1 MSLNLLDLVKD
12 QVSGALAKE
21 ASSFLG
27 ESESGVA
34 KALGGIIPT
43 LLGGAID
50 KASKPEGASA
60 LSSLIGGLDLDNLS
74 NIAGIFGGGPEKVNG
89 LMNSGG
95 GILDTLLGGKS
106 SGVVDLIA
114 GMAGLKSGST
124 SSLLKMAAP
133 LLLGFLGKKVKG
145 QGAGALIDL
154 LMGSKSSVASAL
166 PAGMGSLLGLSS
178 MGDLGNAAKAAMSS
192 SNTSHTTSHTTSHNT
207 SSVGS
212 DGGDSGGGMGWLKWA
227 LPLALLAGGLWMA
240 QKGCNKPAVDATTVV
255 EPAAEVG
262 AAVETAVDTAV
273 AAVASFTKK
282 LASGFELKGAAGDGI
297 ESQLVGFIE
306 DAGKVVDKTTWFN
319 FDRLL
324 FDTGKATLQASSQE
338 QLVNTAEIL
347 KAFPKV
353 KLKIGGYTDNV
364 GDAKSNLKLSQDR
377 ANTVMAEL
385 VKLGI
390 EKSRLGAEGY
400 GDQFPVGDNTTEEGR
415 QQNRRI
421 ALRVTE
427 K

>member
-89 LMNSGG
+89 LMTSGG
-95 GILDTLLGGKS
+95 GILESLLGGKS
-106 SGVVDLIA
+106 SGVIDLIA
-114 GMAGLKSGST
+114 GMAGLKSNST

-133 LLLGFLGKKVKG
+133 LLLGFLGNKVKG

-178 MGDLGNAAKAAMSS
+178 FGDLGNTAKAAMSS
-192 SNTSHTTSHTTSHNT
+192 ATSSHSTSTTTSS

-227 LPLALLAGGLWMA
+227 LPLALLAGGLWFA
-240 QKGCNKPAVDATTVV
+240 NKGCNKPAAAVEAEAVV
-255 EPAAEVG
+255 ENVAEVG
-262 AAVETAVDTAV
+262 GAAVDTAV

-282 LASGFELKGAAGDGI
+282 LASGFELKGAAGNGI
-297 ESQLVGFIE
+297 ESQLIGFIE

-338 QLVNTAEIL
+338 QLVNTSEIL

-390 EKSRLGAEGY
+390 DKARLGAEGY